1 MVLHFDFMGI
11 SSGAISIDDAFEKLY
26 ARFTQ
31 AAGRK
36 VESRINWERGGSGQE
51 VPFCSCRIRHQ
62 TVFVAPGKADMA
74 MSRTSTRT
82 SDMYFQYRS
91 T

>member
-11 SSGAISIDDAFEKLY
+11 SSGAIPIDDAFEKLY

-36 VESRINWERGGSGQE
+36 VGVGDQLGKGGQWTRSAILL
-51 VPFCSCRIRHQ
+51 VPDSTHQ
-62 TVFVAPGKADMA
+62 TVFV
-74 MSRTSTRT
+74 
-82 SDMYFQYRS
+82 
-91 T
+91 